1 MLTVYFLFI
10 FIFLFFSDRTVPMKT
25 FARVLGNYESLKKQ
39 FDWLIDGEV
48 AHLVHDNLRPE
59 LKNIELFLRWV
70 VGQKEKNSLDIIKNI
85 MNKSSPGIFIRF
97 PFLRIR
103 IWIQLFSLVRIRIQL
118 FFLNANPDPAAFLI
132 WIRIQF

>member
-59 LKNIELFLRWV
+59 LKNIELFLRWE
-70 VGQKEKNSLDIIKNI
+70 VGQKKQI
-85 MNKSSPGIFIRF
+85 P
-97 PFLRIR
+97 
-103 IWIQLFSLVRIRIQL
+103 W
-118 FFLNANPDPAAFLI
+118 A
-132 WIRIQF
+132 

>member
-1 MLTVYFLFI
+1 
-10 FIFLFFSDRTVPMKT
+10 MKT

-70 VGQKEKNSLDIIKNI
+70 VGQKEKNSLDIIKKI

-118 FFLNANPDPAAFLI
+118 FFFNANPDPAAFLI
-132 WIRIQF
+132 WIPIQF